1 MLSCRFSHNV
11 SLWASGREFWL
22 AGVTDGNRT
31 AFTDIWRLPDVAADI
46 IGLVNVD
53 EGVVH
58 ILTEDRIVYQLG
70 GNLDPTKS
78 QLQRIGHLP

>member
-22 AGVTDGNRT
+22 AGVTDGNRI
-31 AFTDIWRLPDVAADI
+31 TDIFRLPYVATDI

-58 ILTEDRIVYQLG
+58 ILTADRIVYQLG
-70 GNLDPTKS
+70 GNLDPMKS